1 MVNHRRGRDPVQG
14 NTQVG
19 TYAQVWNGTKK
30 VTRGGLS
37 KAELKMNPRGRIV
50 SMAKSEAGKAAYS
63 RNGLAA
69 FKYSR
74 MSSRR

>member
-1 MVNHRRGRDPVQG
+1 MVNHRRGRDPVEG

-37 KAELKMNPRGRIV
+37 RNALKMNPRGRIV
-50 SMAKSEAGKAAYS
+50 SRAKSMAGRAAYE
-63 RNGLAA
+63 RNGLSAY
-69 FKYSR
+69 KYSR
-74 MSSRR
+74 LSRR